1 MKKRSISLAV
11 TLMLVA
17 SIALSACS
25 SGNGSSSTAN
35 NQGNSGSN
43 ESAPTTDKAPAGV
56 VTIRTTMPPGEL
68 SEDQIKEFES
78 ENPNINVELVPAD
91 EAKLMA
97 MIAAGTAPD
106 VIRISGVQELPTYVT
121 RGLALNLDEYFQ
133 NSKLI
138 KQDDLLPVAS
148 IFQYNGAWYG
158 LPKDWSPDQTL
169 FINKKLFAAA
179 GIPIPDPK
187 TPYTYSELLA
197 ITQKLTKIE
206 NGKVI
211 IAGMDGDDLFSMTN
225 VQMQLQQLGKSF
237 WSSDMKKA
245 NINND
250 DVKNV
255 LNRINQFVQAKAVYS
270 PINPSPNW
278 TGGTFIDEQLAIA
291 QFGYWYTGILRSDPK
306 TKDRL
311 DDFML
316 LPAPVVDGGTRY
328 SPVTGGT
335 GAFILKQSEHPDEA
349 FKFLEWYM
357 AGKPADD
364 RAKSGWGVPI
374 FKSKLSLMP
383 QQTNFDKQSYEVL
396 QDEIQNGQT
405 DQVLQFNPYLN
416 SSAVNGLIDK
426 VITPVYFGKDTPETA
441 LAELEKQIQA
451 LIDEGMDIAGV
462 Q

>member
-1 MKKRSISLAV
+1 MKKRTISLAI
-11 TLMLVA
+11 TLMLAA
-17 SIALSACS
+17 SFALSGCGS
-25 SGNGSSSTAN
+25 ENGSSSPAAT
-35 NQGNSGSN
+35 QGNSGTN
-43 ESAPTTDKAPAGV
+43 ENASTSEKAPAEA

-68 SEDQIKEFES
+68 SDDQIKEFES

-91 EAKLMA
+91 ETKLMA

-121 RGLALNLDEYFQ
+121 RGLALNLDPYFQ

-138 KQDDLLPVAS
+138 KQDDLLPVAD
-148 IFQYNGAWYG
+148 IFKYNGSWYG
-158 LPKDWSPDQTL
+158 LLKDWSPDQTL
-169 FINKKLFAAA
+169 YINKKIFEAA
-179 GIPIPDPK
+179 GVPIPDPK
-187 TPYTYSELLA
+187 TPLTYSELLDM
-197 ITQKLTKIE
+197 TQKLTKIE
-206 NGKVI
+206 DGKMI
-211 IAGMDGDDLFSMTN
+211 IEGMDGDDLFSMTN
-225 VQMQLQQLGKSF
+225 VQMQLQQLGKSL

-270 PINPSPNW
+270 PINPAPNW
-278 TGGTFIDEQLAIA
+278 TGGTFIDGQLAIA

-306 TKDRL
+306 TKDLL
-311 DDFML
+311 DNYML
-316 LPAPVVDGGTRY
+316 LPAPVVDGGARY

-335 GAFILKQSEHPDEA
+335 GAIILKQSKHPEEA

-396 QDEIQNGQT
+396 NDEIQNGQT
-405 DQVLQFNPYLN
+405 DEVLQFNPYLN
-416 SSAVNGLIDK
+416 ASAVNGLIDK
-426 VITPVYFGKDTPETA
+426 IITPIYFGKDTPEKA
-441 LAELEKQIQA
+441 LPELEKQIQA

>member
-1 MKKRSISLAV
+1 MKKRTITLAV
-11 TLMLVA
+11 TLLLAA
-17 SIALSACS
+17 SIALSGCS
-25 SGNGSSSTAN
+25 TGSSSSADK
-35 NQGNSGSN
+35 QGNSDSN
-43 ESAPTTDKAPAGV
+43 ESASTTDKAPADV

-91 EAKLMA
+91 ETKLMA

-121 RGLALNLDEYFQ
+121 RGLALNLDDYFE

-148 IFQYNGAWYG
+148 IFKYEGSWYG
-158 LPKDWSPDQTL
+158 LMKDWSPDQTL
-169 FINKKLFAAA
+169 YINKKIFEAA
-179 GIPIPDPK
+179 GVPIPDPK
-187 TPYTYSELLA
+187 TPLTYSELLNM
-197 ITQKLTKIE
+197 TQKLTKIE
-206 NGKVI
+206 NGKVVI
-211 IAGMDGDDLFSMTN
+211 EGMDGDDLFSMTN
-225 VQMQLQQLGKSF
+225 VQMQLQQLGKSL
-237 WSSDMKKA
+237 WSGDMKKA

-270 PINPSPNW
+270 PINPAPNW
-278 TGGTFIDEQLAIA
+278 TGGTFIDGQLAIA

-335 GAFILKQSEHPDEA
+335 GAIILKQSEHPEEA

-405 DQVLQFNPYLN
+405 DNVLQFNPYLN
-416 SSAVNGLIDK
+416 ASAVNGLIDK
-426 VITPVYFGKDTPETA
+426 LITPIYFGKDTPEKA
-441 LAELEKQIQA
+441 LPELEKQIQA

>member
-1 MKKRSISLAV
+1 MKKRTITLAV
-11 TLMLVA
+11 TLLLAA
-17 SIALSACS
+17 SIALSGCS
-25 SGNGSSSTAN
+25 TGSSSSADK
-35 NQGNSGSN
+35 QGNSDSN
-43 ESAPTTDKAPAGV
+43 ESASTTDKAPAGV

-91 EAKLMA
+91 ETKLMA

-121 RGLALNLDEYFQ
+121 RGLALNLDDYFK

-148 IFQYNGAWYG
+148 IFKYEGSWYG
-158 LPKDWSPDQTL
+158 LMKDWSPDQTL
-169 FINKKLFAAA
+169 YINKKIFEAA
-179 GIPIPDPK
+179 GVPIPDPK
-187 TPYTYSELLA
+187 TPLTYSELLNM
-197 ITQKLTKIE
+197 TQKLTKIE
-206 NGKVI
+206 NGKVVI
-211 IAGMDGDDLFSMTN
+211 EGMDGDDLFSMTN
-225 VQMQLQQLGKSF
+225 VQMQLQQLGKSL
-237 WSSDMKKA
+237 WSGDMKKA

-270 PINPSPNW
+270 PINPAPNW
-278 TGGTFIDEQLAIA
+278 TGGTFIDGQLAIA

-335 GAFILKQSEHPDEA
+335 GAIILKQSEHPEEA

-405 DQVLQFNPYLN
+405 DNVLQFNPYLN
-416 SSAVNGLIDK
+416 ASAVNGLIDK
-426 VITPVYFGKDTPETA
+426 LITPIYFGKDTPEVA
-441 LAELEKQIQA
+441 LPELEKQIQA